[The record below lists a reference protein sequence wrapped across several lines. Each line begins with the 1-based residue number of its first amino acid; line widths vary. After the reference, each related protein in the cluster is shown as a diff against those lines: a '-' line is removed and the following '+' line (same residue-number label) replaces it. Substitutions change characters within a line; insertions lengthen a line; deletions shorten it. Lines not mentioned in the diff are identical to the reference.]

1 MKNNNENGIK
11 SDNENEINKKGI
23 ECYGENKIKWD
34 IDTSILNN
42 KFILKELF
50 KVLGIAVLVTATI
63 VFLIILP
70 SILENQF
77 YSDGT
82 NLSGFKYALMLIG
95 LLFLLTALFI
105 FAYYGNKY
113 ELTYIMDEKGVETL
127 TRAGQKRKNSRV
139 NFLLIILGLLL
150 RNPTAAGTGFLA
162 NAGQGQVMKWKN
174 VKKVTF
180 YPRSNTIVLSGGY
193 GIKSIVF
200 CTGDNYGPVSS
211 RVRSHC
217 RASCLVKEK

>member
-1 MKNNNENGIK
+1 MNINN
-11 SDNENEINKKGI
+11 
-23 ECYGENKIKWD
+23 ENKIKWD

-50 KVLGIAVLVTATI
+50 RVLGIAVLVTTGI

-70 SILENQF
+70 SILDNQF

-95 LLFLLTALFI
+95 LLFLLTSLFI

-113 ELTYIMDEKGVETL
+113 ELTYVMDEKGVETL
-127 TRAGQKRKNSRV
+127 TRAGQKKKNSKV
-139 NFLLIILGLLL
+139 NFLLIVLGLLL

-162 NAGQGQVMKWKN
+162 NAGQYQVMKWKN

-211 RVRSHC
+211 RISSHC
-217 RASCLVKEK
+217 RAPCLVKEK

>member
-1 MKNNNENGIK
+1 MKNNDESGIK
-11 SDNENEINKKGI
+11 SNHENEIKSNH
-23 ECYGENKIKWD
+23 ENEIKWD
-34 IDTSILNN
+34 TDVSILSN
-42 KFILKELF
+42 KFILNELL
-50 KVLGIAVLVTATI
+50 KVLGIAVSVTVLI
-63 VFLIILP
+63 VSLIVLP
-70 SILENQF
+70 SILDNQF

-139 NFLLIILGLLL
+139 NFLLIILGILF

-162 NAGQGQVMKWKN
+162 NAGQGQVMKWKD
-174 VKKVTF
+174 VTKVTF
-180 YPRSNTIVLSGGY
+180 YPRSNTVVVSGGY
-193 GIKSIVF
+193 GIKSIIF
-200 CTGDNYGPVSS
+200 WTGDNYGPVSS
-211 RVRSHC
+211 GVRSHC
-217 RASCLVKEK
+217 RPPCLVKEK

>member
-1 MKNNNENGIK
+1 MKKNGENGIK
-11 SDNENEINKKGI
+11 SNN
-23 ECYGENKIKWD
+23 ENKIKWD
-34 IDTSILNN
+34 LDTSILNN

-70 SILENQF
+70 SILEGQF

-95 LLFLLTALFI
+95 LLFILTALFI

-139 NFLLIILGLLL
+139 NFLLIILGLLF

-162 NAGQGQVMKWKN
+162 NAGQCQVMKWKN
-174 VKKVTF
+174 VQKVTF
-180 YPRSNTIVLSGGY
+180 YPRSNTVVLSGGY

-200 CTGDNYGPVSS
+200 CTGDNYGLVSS
-211 RVRSHC
+211 RIRSHC
-217 RASCLVKEK
+217 RAPCLVKEK